1 MATIQFN
8 IPTIDEGLVLD
19 TEQVASN
26 PLTDAEETD
35 DHVLQITFDPHVQSA
50 RRRKSSVVSV
60 DGMGNPLLPRL
71 INSHN
76 NSSDDKGECASTQSS
91 CFVHALLEMQNQFVP
106 VGGGKVSGREMDG
119 KKEKE
124 RAVAEHM
131 NPPFM
136 TKSELSDM
144 VLGVRELSK
153 HLASIQIK
161 MKVRAIMILTKT
173 YDRALIGYT
182 RKLVEWLMEGEK
194 GSKYTVYVEDTL
206 KDAPEFDAEGLEQKC
221 PGYKSRLHYWSAELC
236 AKRPHSFDFVITLGG
251 DGTVLYASWLFQ
263 KVVPPVFSFS
273 LGSLGFLTKFDF
285 CAFEEVLSTAI
296 QDGVTVG
303 LRLRFEG
310 VIMRRIK
317 GSKDINT
324 NGDIADEI
332 FSGAALRPPTHT
344 PGEAFVVLNEI
355 VVDRGPNPT
364 MSSTELYGDDMHLTT
379 IQADGVC
386 IATPTGSTAYS
397 LAAGG
402 SLCHPEIPAILIS
415 PICAHTL
422 TFRPLVLPDSMVVRV
437 AVPCDARTT
446 AWVSFD
452 GRQRIELNQGDY
464 VMISASRFPFPAVQ
478 SKPDNKDW
486 IDSIRRTMNWGSRPR
501 QQAFS

>member
-1 MATIQFN
+1 MANVQFD
-8 IPTIDEGLVLD
+8 IPTIDEELVLD
-19 TEQVASN
+19 TEQVSSN
-26 PLTDAEETD
+26 SLNRAGEETD
-35 DHVLQITFDPHVQSA
+35 DHVLQITFDPHVQAA
-50 RRRKSSVVSV
+50 RRRKSSIVSI
-60 DGMGNPLLPRL
+60 DEMGNPSLPKFL
-71 INSHN
+71 NNHDNSG
-76 NSSDDKGECASTQSS
+76 DDKGMGAGTKSS
-91 CFVHALLEMQNQFVP
+91 CFVHALLEMRNQCAS
-106 VGGGKVSGREMDG
+106 VGGGNGSGREVEG
-119 KKEKE
+119 KGEE
-124 RAVAEHM
+124 RIVAAHRS
-131 NPPFM
+131 PPFM
-136 TKSELSDM
+136 TKNELSDM

-173 YDRALIGYT
+173 YDKALIGYT
-182 RKLVEWLMEGEK
+182 RRLVEWLLDGER
-194 GSKYTVYVEDTL
+194 GSKHTVYIEDVL
-206 KDAPEFDAEGLEQKC
+206 KDAPEFDVEGLVQKC
-221 PGYKSRLHYWSAELC
+221 PGYKSRLHYWTTELC
-236 AKRPHSFDFVITLGG
+236 AKRPHTFDFVITLGG

-263 KVVPPVFSFS
+263 KVVPPVFSFA

-285 CAFEEVLSTAI
+285 SAFEETLSTAI
-296 QDGVTVG
+296 RDGVTVG

-310 VIMRRIK
+310 TIMRRIK
-317 GSKDINT
+317 NNEDLDRGA
-324 NGDIADEI
+324 DIANEI
-332 FSGAALRPPTHT
+332 FSGAVLRPPTHT
-344 PGEAFVVLNEI
+344 AGESFIVLNEI
-355 VVDRGPNPT
+355 VVDRGPNAT

-386 IATPTGSTAYS
+386 IATPTGSTAYN

-422 TFRPLVLPDSMVVRV
+422 TFRPLILPDSMVVRV
-437 AVPCDARTT
+437 AVPWDARTT

-486 IDSIRRTMNWGSRPR
+486 FDSIRRTMNWGSRPR